1 MASVNFKRRNT
12 VSDLDNIPIEDGNFI
27 VTKDGHTFVDFDDD
41 RIGIGGTPD
50 LEMSDSS
57 ENSVQNKV
65 VKSYIDN
72 LINTLKNNLAGK
84 VLWTNPNP
92 NSAISEM
99 QEITLLS
106 DDYDVLEVFYIQVTN
121 GNLCYTSKF
130 LKGYSTRMRI
140 HTSDGTNVYRGLT
153 YLNDTLYRIDLP
165 YSDTT
170 IANVNSLA
178 IPIYIMGYKTDL
190 FS

>member
-1 MASVNFKRRNT
+1 
-12 VSDLDNIPIEDGNFI
+12 
-27 VTKDGHTFVDFDDD
+27 
-41 RIGIGGTPD
+41 
-50 LEMSDSS
+50 
-57 ENSVQNKV
+57 
-65 VKSYIDN
+65 
-72 LINTLKNNLAGK
+72 
-84 VLWTNPNP
+84 
-92 NSAISEM
+92 
-99 QEITLLS
+99 
-106 DDYDVLEVFYIQVTN
+106 
-121 GNLCYTSKF
+121 
-130 LKGYSTRMRI
+130 MRI

>member
-72 LINTLKNNLAGK
+72 LINM
-84 VLWTNPNP
+84 
-92 NSAISEM
+92 I
-99 QEITLLS
+99 
-106 DDYDVLEVFYIQVTN
+106 
-121 GNLCYTSKF
+121 
-130 LKGYSTRMRI
+130 
-140 HTSDGTNVYRGLT
+140 
-153 YLNDTLYRIDLP
+153 
-165 YSDTT
+165 
-170 IANVNSLA
+170 
-178 IPIYIMGYKTDL
+178 
-190 FS
+190 